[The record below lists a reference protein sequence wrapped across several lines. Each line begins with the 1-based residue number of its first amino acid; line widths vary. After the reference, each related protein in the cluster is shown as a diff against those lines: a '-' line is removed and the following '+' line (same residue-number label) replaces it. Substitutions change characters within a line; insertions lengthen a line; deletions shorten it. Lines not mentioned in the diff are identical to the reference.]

1 MIPKYI
7 EKKIKQQHRY
17 IALATRLSYEIIEWY
32 DKKMD
37 DSNIPDEEF
46 DDIEFD
52 DIEFEGVK
60 YIHPE
65 AIEYNLALANK
76 K

>member
-7 EKKIKQQHRY
+7 EKKIEQHRY
-17 IALATRLSYEIIEWY
+17 IALATRLSCEIFEWY
-32 DKKMD
+32 DKNLN
-37 DSNIPDEEF
+37 DSNIPDEKF
-46 DDIEFD
+46 Y
-52 DIEFEGVK
+52 DIEFEGVR
-60 YIHPE
+60 YIHQE